1 MKNRISSRGQ
11 RGSTLIIAMVFL
23 LLFAALAASAMRSS
37 MSNVQAISN
46 MQWRNESV
54 AAANDAIDR
63 VLSSTD
69 FATKTPTVA
78 AQVYQVDIN
87 GDGVNDVK
95 VDFPVVTIAG
105 VAKAGPRCLRQ
116 RSVPPANLDPNV
128 ASDRGCFGSSSGDAS
143 GLGVES
149 GTSGGAIAVDTTQS
163 ICADTQWVI
172 PVRATD
178 EVTHTSVDVA
188 QGVSVRVFRSDAMN
202 YCN

>member
-1 MKNRISSRGQ
+1 MRTTPLLRQ
-11 RGSTLIIAMVFL
+11 RGATLIIAMVFL
-23 LLFAALAASAMRSS
+23 LLLAALAASSMRSS
-37 MSNVQAISN
+37 MSSVRAISN

-78 AQVYQVDIN
+78 AQTFEVDIN
-87 GDGVNDVK
+87 GDGVDDIHVE
-95 VDFPVVTIAG
+95 FPAVTIAG
-105 VAKAGPRCLRQ
+105 VTKAGPRCLRQ
-116 RSVPPANLDPNV
+116 RTVPSSSLDPNV
-128 ASDRGCFGSSSGDAS
+128 ASDRGCYGSASGGAS
-143 GLGVES
+143 GLGIES
-149 GTSGGAIAVDTTQS
+149 GSSGGANAMDTNQS

-178 EVTHTSVDVA
+178 QVTNTSVDVA